1 MPIPLLPALLV
12 LVAALVVALWL
23 AWRGGSRR
31 RSLPCPAWLSWMVD
45 NPLSMRR
52 TGVTLRQLALAP
64 GLKVL
69 DAGCGP
75 GRLAIPIAEAVA
87 PLGSV
92 LAVDIQPDMLR
103 RARDKAAKAAVTNIE
118 FIGAALGG
126 GGFPESLFDRAVLST
141 VLGEIPDRR
150 AALGEIYASLKPGG
164 FLLINEVVGDP
175 HYQSLA
181 KVKTLAE
188 DVGFRPGAVYG
199 SRLAYSIVLEKEGG
213 A

>member
-118 FIGAALGG
+118 FIRAALGEG
-126 GGFPESLFDRAVLST
+126 GLPESLFDRAVLST